1 MQAEGKT
8 KNAPTVK
15 ELLKSRKI
23 GQNGDLKAS
32 NQKQELVSK
41 LLTEKIKEKEE
52 QDKVLTDLSLRHE
65 LVSSLLAAKV
75 QNKGVAMFR
84 ETLNGDYME
93 FANADDTLANE
104 AEVLLQLQ
112 NIEKELSIIA
122 ACPELYQKNIIAVGG
137 GFSAGKSE
145 FISSFMD
152 SGIKL
157 PISIEPTTAIPAYV
171 MNAPKEYL
179 LGYSKNGGA
188 VDLRKID
195 KNFHARLNHDFMKGF
210 KFNLKE
216 ILPFIVLGTKLKFE
230 NICFIDTPGYNP
242 SGNIANYGADIDTA
256 KEFLEEAGVFLWLV
270 GLDSTGTMPSGDLE
284 FLSSLDLENKKL
296 YVVINKADLRA
307 PSDLEAITETVRQNL
322 DNYGINY
329 EGIQTFSSVRTLE
342 NHCIVGKSLD
352 EFLTECDTPSQKH
365 VEIFNKLK
373 NIYQAYKEAIK
384 NSIKYKNS
392 IKKTL
397 HSIRMDILE
406 EGGLDDVDSKILK
419 LKNKS
424 YFSTEKEEKNLKFLE
439 IVMDK
444 FKEAVKV
451 VFEIKD
457 VRVDFNEI
465 DINQQQK
472 DEILSML
479 KNTITD
485 LKKERNVLA
494 VCGLEYAGKTSFI
507 NSLIM
512 SNFKIPMYD
521 ENINKDEMYIID
533 SEYERII
540 SHSYCGKTIDMQPY
554 DQNYHLKLYYED
566 IRDKLDNIVNIKAF
580 SLMQSK
586 LKYKNICFID
596 IPNWVIDD
604 LDYNP
609 FSNVDG
615 LILISSADNITITNK
630 ELDFLENVEVEKSKI
645 FVVINKGDKK
655 EFNNEIKSIHSNY
668 INTIWGRNMNIAGV
682 QTYSSINSH
691 SGWYWTNHQQINEF
705 LDKMNTICDAHNI
718 YDTFL
723 QQLQFLYQ
731 SYKNAILKQPK
742 NIKASLG
749 KFNYR
754 GVYYSD
760 FTNSLNMYINRV
772 IPDNTKN
779 RRLLFIS
786 RFVSKMALSDIE
798 NKDIQD
804 FVYNLYKV
812 SKKSKIMRLK
822 TFIKKQIYE
831 FNVFKECVF
840 DIAEKLSKDIK
851 EDFGRD
857 MYNEFLEQLEEGCR
871 SYLNYL
877 SSQVG

>member
-84 ETLNGDYME
+84 EALNGDYME

-104 AEVLLQLQ
+104 AEIFLQLQ

-373 NIYQAYKEAIK
+373 NIYQAYKDAIDG
-384 NSIKYKNS
+384 SIKEKKS
-392 IKKTL
+392 IQKTL
-397 HSIRMDILE
+397 HSISVDMLE
-406 EGGLDDVDSKILK
+406 DGLEDMGSNAYTKLSELKSAFGTKKEEENLK
-419 LKNKS
+419 L
-424 YFSTEKEEKNLKFLE
+424 LK
-439 IVMDK
+439 VAMDK
-444 FKEAVKV
+444 FKEAIKTVFGLDEV
-451 VFEIKD
+451 V
-457 VRVDFNEI
+457 VDFDGTYHNNKTSNTMKGINIDNNEDKNQNEHNESIERLGKQLYDYKEIIRQFKEFIDSSTSGNDLDDNALLNMIYEMARKTNISHSQYERFVNDFMEASDQKYISTHTFVRENLIKRFDEFKNEI
-465 DINQQQK
+465 DELTDSVKNDFPEKVCNKFRKNILRNLSKFESYLDENYK
-472 DEILSML
+472 DEAMNVRDFFSFVAAAIS
-479 KNTITD
+479 KN
-485 LKKERNVLA
+485 
-494 VCGLEYAGKTSFI
+494 
-507 NSLIM
+507 
-512 SNFKIPMYD
+512 
-521 ENINKDEMYIID
+521 
-533 SEYERII
+533 
-540 SHSYCGKTIDMQPY
+540 
-554 DQNYHLKLYYED
+554 
-566 IRDKLDNIVNIKAF
+566 
-580 SLMQSK
+580 
-586 LKYKNICFID
+586 
-596 IPNWVIDD
+596 
-604 LDYNP
+604 
-609 FSNVDG
+609 
-615 LILISSADNITITNK
+615 
-630 ELDFLENVEVEKSKI
+630 
-645 FVVINKGDKK
+645 
-655 EFNNEIKSIHSNY
+655 
-668 INTIWGRNMNIAGV
+668 
-682 QTYSSINSH
+682 
-691 SGWYWTNHQQINEF
+691 
-705 LDKMNTICDAHNI
+705 
-718 YDTFL
+718 
-723 QQLQFLYQ
+723 
-731 SYKNAILKQPK
+731 
-742 NIKASLG
+742 
-749 KFNYR
+749 
-754 GVYYSD
+754 
-760 FTNSLNMYINRV
+760 
-772 IPDNTKN
+772 
-779 RRLLFIS
+779 
-786 RFVSKMALSDIE
+786 
-798 NKDIQD
+798 
-804 FVYNLYKV
+804 
-812 SKKSKIMRLK
+812 
-822 TFIKKQIYE
+822 
-831 FNVFKECVF
+831 
-840 DIAEKLSKDIK
+840 
-851 EDFGRD
+851 
-857 MYNEFLEQLEEGCR
+857 
-871 SYLNYL
+871 
-877 SSQVG
+877 